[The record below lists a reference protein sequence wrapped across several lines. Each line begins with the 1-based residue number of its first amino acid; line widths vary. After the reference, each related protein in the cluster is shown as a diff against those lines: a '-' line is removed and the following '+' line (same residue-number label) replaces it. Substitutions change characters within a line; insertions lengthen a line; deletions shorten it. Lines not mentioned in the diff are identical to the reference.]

1 MLELLL
7 ELSDVEL
14 LVDVVEDDVEVEEDV
29 DVVDEELLDDELDEL
44 AIESSCY
51 IFVNK
56 IYLRNY
62 LWLKNAYQT
71 LDPRF

>member
-7 ELSDVEL
+7 ELSELEL
-14 LVDVVEDDVEVEEDV
+14 LVDVEEDV
-29 DVVDEELLDDELDEL
+29 DVVDELLDELLDES
-44 AIESSCY
+44 AIGSSCY

-62 LWLKNAYQT
+62 LWLKNVYQI
-71 LDPRF
+71 LDLVS